1 MGPMFAG
8 GCYCGCAS
16 VYTQRCVGKSAWIL
30 GRAGGWEKAGWE
42 VLHLRPGSDGRNCGN
57 DEAPGGFIRSRTG
70 QSSPAAVLESVS
82 ELPNSGVVCVDE
94 AQFALPHLL
103 KLLHGVPLAA
113 ELRVYVSLLSGT
125 SDMQGWGADAA
136 HLLARADVIHH
147 LVARCACGADAPFT
161 VRRDGRVLIDEIC
174 IGGAETYMAVCR
186 AHRQ

>member
-1 MGPMFAG
+1 M
-8 GCYCGCAS
+8 CCVLKRCA
-16 VYTQRCVGKSAWIL
+16 GKSAWIL
-30 GRAGGWEKAGWE
+30 GRANGWVKAGWE

-70 QSSPAAVLESVS
+70 QESPASVLESV
-82 ELPNSGVVCVDE
+82 EKLPNAGVVCVDE

-103 KLLHGVPLAA
+103 KLLHAVPRDS
-113 ELRVYVSLLSGT
+113 ELHVYVSLLSGT
-125 SDMQGWGADAA
+125 ESMLGWGEHVA

-161 VRRDGRVLIDEIC
+161 VRRDGKINLDGIC
-174 IGGAETYMAVCR
+174 VGGAETYMAVCR